1 MRILCICYCFSP
13 AAIPEAYVSAKTMG
27 AIPKADITV
36 LTLAPQVHPGGPDN
50 SLEGYIQERFQ
61 EVLYVGGRWSS
72 YLGKIPRLP
81 FRPDRYL
88 LLNRIVRSQAEA
100 LRPASF
106 DVIVTRSQ
114 YHSVHGVGYSL
125 KKRYPHIPWVASLS
139 DPWSGDIYERS
150 VPVAS
155 LWSHRLEKQVVSSA
169 NALVFP
175 TREMAK
181 FVGSQHPSMYLAEK
195 SHVLPHCFDPI
206 LYKNAPPPKPSDVL
220 QIGIFGSFY
229 GPRSPVLLLEAI
241 NLALSKFEM
250 PNFVV
255 KVFGRGKNILNDAL
269 EDFPAVKR
277 RVVHA
282 GELKY
287 ATALAKMETLDM
299 LLLFDA
305 PMVPPSIYLPS
316 KLIDYLGAKRPI
328 FAITPDGAS
337 SDLVREIGGWTAN
350 PENPAEVA
358 LVLSES
364 LKEVKKG
371 NFKANEE
378 RIGHYSTKEIGARF
392 GQILELLVN
401 K

>member
-13 AAIPEAYVSAKTMG
+13 AAIPEAYVSAKIMG

-36 LTLAPQVHPGGPDN
+36 LTLAPQAHPGRPDH
-50 SLEGYIQERFQ
+50 SLEGYIKERFH
-61 EVLYVGGRWSS
+61 EILYVGGSWSS

-88 LLNRIVRSQAEA
+88 LLNRIVRNQAET
-100 LRPASF
+100 LRPTTF

-114 YHSVHGVGYSL
+114 YHSVHGVGHSL
-125 KKRYPHIPWVASLS
+125 KKRYPDIPWVASFS

-150 VPVAS
+150 IPLAS
-155 LWSHRLEKQVVSSA
+155 SWSHRLEKQVFSSA

-181 FVGSQHPSMYLAEK
+181 FVGRQHPTMYLAEK

-206 LYKNAPPPKPSDVL
+206 LYKNASPRKPSDVL
-220 QIGIFGSFY
+220 DVGIFGSFY
-229 GPRSPVLLLEAI
+229 GPRSPILLLEAI

-250 PNFVV
+250 PHFVV
-255 KVFGRGKNILNDAL
+255 KVFGKGRSILNDAL

-277 RVVHA
+277 HVVHA
-282 GELKY
+282 GELQY
-287 ATALAKMETLDM
+287 STALAKMETLDM

-305 PMVPPSIYLPS
+305 PMAPPSIYLPS

-328 FAITPDGAS
+328 FAITPEGAS

-358 LVLSES
+358 LRFSES
-364 LKEVKKG
+364 LKKVKRG

-378 RIGHYSTKEIGARF
+378 IISHYSSREIGARF
-392 GQILELLVN
+392 SQILESLVS